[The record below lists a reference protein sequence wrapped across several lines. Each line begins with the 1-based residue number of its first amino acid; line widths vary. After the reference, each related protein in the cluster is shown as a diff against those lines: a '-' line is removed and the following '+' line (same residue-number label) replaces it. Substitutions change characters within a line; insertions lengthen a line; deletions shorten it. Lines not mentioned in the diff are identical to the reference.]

1 VGYCLLAINGKSV
14 SHPEKEKE
22 DRAAH
27 ATPTPIWCPHA
38 TAEPFS
44 PVMQVGDW
52 LLAINGKLVTNSHVE
67 RELSN
72 ITHTLFPFPPERW
85 VGDRKRNV

>member
-1 VGYCLLAINGKSV
+1 
-14 SHPEKEKE
+14 
-22 DRAAH
+22 
-27 ATPTPIWCPHA
+27 
-38 TAEPFS
+38 
-44 PVMQVGDW
+44 MQVGDW